1 VNLKCEPQHAAPPE
15 SQPPGVNGY
24 STNGGQESGFSRRET
39 FLRTLIVSFVYIIR
53 PSSGSNSV
61 EPMHPLTV
69 NPQELHLPMSFS
81 PALIV
86 APLPPIG
93 TSHSEH
99 DGVHQFDFA
108 MDEDVI
114 MSEAS
119 RNLGYESVEY
129 VRASSVLL
137 PPRDITV
144 TIALERFTETQSQS
158 VAFVAPQTQP
168 PIHSDTNEASG
179 ISSNKKR

>member
-1 VNLKCEPQHAAPPE
+1 
-15 SQPPGVNGY
+15 
-24 STNGGQESGFSRRET
+24 
-39 FLRTLIVSFVYIIR
+39 
-53 PSSGSNSV
+53 
-61 EPMHPLTV
+61 
-69 NPQELHLPMSFS
+69 
-81 PALIV
+81 
-86 APLPPIG
+86 
-93 TSHSEH
+93 
-99 DGVHQFDFA
+99 

-137 PPRDITV
+137 PPRGITV